1 MYKLLLMFLSFFT
14 LNAYELAETYF
25 YENTT
30 VYSTDLFK
38 DSPKKFELLQIP
50 EDKTLYRVDSNI
62 IVKSF
67 ELNGITI
74 TSENVRFVNFT
85 KKSPIDFTPLKTQLE
100 SLLRHHYPTITI
112 NEITITPRG
121 YLPPMNKALKGVFED
136 RLYLHSAGT
145 FYVIDDS
152 GLRRYLDYS
161 VRATI
166 NILHTSQKIS
176 RRESL
181 SGFNTLLK
189 PTPFTRFKDKPLIAL
204 PDHPSRFRSNLKAS
218 QLLTS
223 RNIEPIPLVLKNE
236 KVIVEVRSDG
246 VIVEFGATATQEG
259 SLYDII
265 TIQKSDG
272 KRVKSKVIGENR
284 VELQ

>member
-1 MYKLLLMFLSFFT
+1 MYKLLLIFISFFT
-14 LNAYELAETYF
+14 LNAYELAENYF
-25 YENTT
+25 FENTT
-30 VYSTDLFK
+30 VYSTDLFE
-38 DSPKKFELLQIP
+38 DSPKKFELLKIP
-50 EDKTLYRVDSNI
+50 EDKTLYRVDSNV

-67 ELNGITI
+67 ELNGMTI

-100 SLLRHHYPTITI
+100 TLLRHHYPSITLK
-112 NEITITPRG
+112 EITITPRG
-121 YLPPMNKALKGVFED
+121 YLPPMTKTLKGIFED
-136 RLYLHSAGT
+136 RLYLHSVGT

-166 NILHTSQKIS
+166 NILHTSQKIL
-176 RRESL
+176 RRERL

-189 PTPFTRFKDKPLIAL
+189 PTPFTRFKDKPLSAI
-204 PDHPSRFRSNLKAS
+204 PDQPSRFRSNLRAS

-223 RNIEPIPLVLKNE
+223 RNIETMPLVLKNE
-236 KVIVEVRSDG
+236 KVIVEIKSDG

>member
-1 MYKLLLMFLSFFT
+1 MLVLLFSS
-14 LNAYELAETYF
+14 LNSLELKNEY
-25 YENTT
+25 
-30 VYSTDLFK
+30 LFS
-38 DSPKKFELLQIP
+38 DHTITSDILFPELPKKFELLQIP

-74 TSENVRFVNFT
+74 SSENIRFVNFT

-112 NEITITPRG
+112 KEITITPRG
-121 YLPPMNKALKGVFED
+121 YLPPMTKTLKGFFED
-136 RLYLHSAGT
+136 RLYLHSVGT

-204 PDHPSRFRSNLKAS
+204 PDQPSRFRSNLRAS
-218 QLLTS
+218 QLVTT
-223 RNIEPIPLVLKNE
+223 RNIETIPLVLKNE
-236 KVIVEVRSDG
+236 KVIVEVRSEG